1 MNGSSIQLFIAN
13 KNCKKRQ
20 HTVILQWY
28 CFTLAFFAFVSVNF
42 TSTSPSLWCAA
53 KLLISQM
60 GSPESCKIIRA
71 LYNYMRIFFLYIR
84 SRFYRTGSG
93 RTKPNKQSTNNN
105 YYYYVGVVAG
115 RSAQLLVQLCKIP
128 CTKMCFCINKLP

>member
-71 LYNYMRIFFLYIR
+71 LYNYMRIFFYI
-84 SRFYRTGSG
+84 FGHDFI
-93 RTKPNKQSTNNN
+93 KPARGEQNQTNNLPTIIIIIMLELLR
-105 YYYYVGVVAG
+105 VGVRNYWSSYAKY
-115 RSAQLLVQLCKIP
+115 LVQKCV
-128 CTKMCFCINKLP
+128 FV